1 MFERRNL
8 TFKIKA
14 DKEDQVI
21 SLNIPD
27 GYMANDLA
35 MEGLNSRYRFNVND
49 KNLIIINSNNRHYE
63 DLTGST
69 AVFSYSVVPIQES
82 LIDIPD
88 YVKDIEINSQ
98 MMMSV
103 RSMYNYEYLAGNML
117 FNEVYHR
124 GRVWTSE
131 QQEDYILS
139 LFKGKAEITPVL
151 IEEYDNE
158 GKRKV
163 EVLDGKQRLLTIF
176 DFIENKLPV
185 KGLFFNDLCE
195 KDRKYLLGFSIR
207 YTRITDAHSLD
218 PVSNRFKLEMYMR
231 LNALG
236 VKRPNVE
243 LLEIYRL
250 LKLDKDN

>member
-27 GYMANDLA
+27 GCMANDLS
-35 MEGLNSRYRFNVND
+35 MEGLNSRYRFNVSD
-49 KNLIIINSNNRHYE
+49 KELVIINTNNRHYE

-69 AVFSYSVVPIQES
+69 AIFSYSVVPLQKS

-124 GRVWTSE
+124 GRVWSSDN
-131 QQEDYILS
+131 QEAYILN

-158 GKRKV
+158 GNRKV

-176 DFIENKLPV
+176 DFIENKFSV
-185 KGLFFNDLCE
+185 RGLFFNDLCE
-195 KDRKYLLGFSIR
+195 EDRKYLLSFSIK
-207 YTRITDAHSLD
+207 YTRIADSQSFN
-218 PVSNRFKLEMYMR
+218 PVSNKFKFEMYMR
-231 LNALG
+231 LNFLG

-243 LLEIYRL
+243 LMEIHRL
-250 LKLDKDN
+250 LEELEN